1 MQQQTLKLNE
11 ICEII
16 TSPVDKKSYKD
27 ETPVLLC
34 NYTDVYYNE
43 FITKNINFMEATA
56 SDNEIKKYSL
66 YKGDVVITKDSETPD
81 DIGISTYIAEDI
93 ENLVCGYHLA
103 ILRPNTKYVN
113 GLYLAYYLKLQQ
125 VLNIFGRF
133 ANGIT
138 RYSLINATYKA
149 IPVLLPPL
157 AEQEK
162 IAEILSLWDKAI
174 EQTKELIT
182 YKEKQKKGLMQ
193 NLLTGKK
200 RLHGFTD
207 KWKTVKLGDIF
218 KITSAGVDKKILEH
232 EIKINLLNYMDIY
245 NNNLISNKIINFMTS
260 APKNKILN
268 CNILKGDVFLTPSS
282 ETRDDIAHS
291 SVAIE
296 DLQDTVYSYH
306 IVRLRP
312 KEQINLLFSKYM
324 FDNDFFRKQA
334 YSLCEGSGQRYV
346 LSLSILNHLKLKIPT
361 SLDEQEAIA
370 DILCKADEEIE
381 LLNKQLDLYTEQKK
395 GLMQNLLTGKV
406 RVTV

>member
-125 VLNIFGRF
+125 VLNIFSRF

-149 IPVLLPPL
+149 VPVLLPPL

-174 EQTKELIT
+174 EQTKELIA

-200 RLHGFTD
+200 RLPGFND
-207 KWKTVKLGDIF
+207 DWKTVNINDCFNHFGGTALEKYIDNTGEYKFISIGNYSTDGKYIDNGNRIILNDITKIKLLNKNELVMVLNDKTSDG
-218 KITSAGVDKKILEH
+218 KIIGACILIDKDNTYIYNQRSEKLVCKQNILPIYAWFLLNSNHFRKKIFSKAQGGTQIYINFSSIID
-232 EIKINLLNYMDIY
+232 IKI
-245 NNNLISNKIINFMTS
+245 
-260 APKNKILN
+260 
-268 CNILKGDVFLTPSS
+268 
-282 ETRDDIAHS
+282 
-291 SVAIE
+291 
-296 DLQDTVYSYH
+296 
-306 IVRLRP
+306 
-312 KEQINLLFSKYM
+312 
-324 FDNDFFRKQA
+324 
-334 YSLCEGSGQRYV
+334 V
-346 LSLSILNHLKLKIPT
+346 LPPV
-361 SLDEQEAIA
+361 DEQKAIA